1 MNKVD
6 LAALRENYTKGS
18 LDVSDV
24 LPSPIQ
30 EFHKW
35 FNQAVDSQIL
45 EPNAMHLCTVSPDGK
60 PSARIVLLKTLDA
73 TGFTFYT
80 NYQSRKGHEMDA
92 NPNACLTFFWG
103 ELERQVRIE
112 GTIEK
117 VDAKDSDDYFAV
129 RPRGSQ
135 IGAWVSNQ
143 SQVVESRE
151 VLIEKEKAF
160 IAQFEGQ
167 DVPRPD
173 HWGGY
178 RLVPNYI
185 EFWQG
190 RPSRLHDRIAYT
202 LEESGNWKIER
213 LSP

>member
-1 MNKVD
+1 MTKTE

-18 LDVSDV
+18 LDVKDV
-24 LPSPIQ
+24 AATPIEQFQ
-30 EFHKW
+30 EW
-35 FNQAVDSQIL
+35 FDEAVASQLL
-45 EPNAMHLCTVSPDGK
+45 EPNALLLSTVSNENK
-60 PSARIVLLKTLDA
+60 PSTRVLLLKGLDN
-73 TGFTFYT
+73 GFTFYT
-80 NYQSRKGHEMDA
+80 NYLSRKGTELA
-92 NPNACLTFFWG
+92 ENPNACITFFWA
-103 ELERQVRIE
+103 EIERQVRIE
-112 GTIEK
+112 GLIEK
-117 VDAKDSDDYFAV
+117 VSDEDSDAYFHS

-143 SQVVESRE
+143 SMVIEHRE
-151 VLIEKEKAF
+151 ILEEREKHLIEKFGNEP
-160 IAQFEGQ
+160 I
-167 DVPRPD
+167 PRPP

-202 LEESGNWKIER
+202 LLENGDWKIDR